1 MKICYTPLNE
11 LEVILDSEEGRQAL
25 DELAVFHERLERE
38 FSKLTRLPVTVTE
51 EAKLKY
57 LDLDGIEYDL
67 KRLLLSSG
75 LLPCF
80 EWKEWIEGIE
90 MIEGYRQVLQVSK
103 IKSLKLLYVIM
114 QLDGEQNG
122 KFKRSLMNG
131 MVYRLIGK
139 VLDGGLV

>member
-1 MKICYTPLNE
+1 MKICYTPLNA
-11 LEVILDSEEGRQAL
+11 LEVFLGSAEGRQVL

-57 LDLDGIEYDL
+57 LDLEGVEYDL

-90 MIEGYRQVLQVSK
+90 IIEGYRQVLQASK

-114 QLDGEQNG
+114 QLDLEQNG

-131 MVYRLIGK
+131 LVLSLVGQ
-139 VLDGGLV
+139 VLDS

>member
-1 MKICYTPLNE
+1 MKICYTPLNA
-11 LEVILDSEEGRQAL
+11 LEVFLGSAEGRKAI

-57 LDLDGIEYDL
+57 LDLEGVEYDL

-90 MIEGYRQVLQVSK
+90 TIEGYRQVLQASK

-114 QLDGEQNG
+114 QLDLEQNG

-131 MVYRLIGK
+131 LVLSLVGQ
-139 VLDGGLV
+139 VLDS